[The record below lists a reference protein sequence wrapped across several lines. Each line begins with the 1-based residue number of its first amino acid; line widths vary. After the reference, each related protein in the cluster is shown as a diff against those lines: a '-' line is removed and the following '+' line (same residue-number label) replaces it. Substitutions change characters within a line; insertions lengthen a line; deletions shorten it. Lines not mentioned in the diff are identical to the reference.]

1 MRKNDIITT
10 IVNGK
15 EVKGM
20 IALLNSRAI
29 VVQLFEPR
37 EVAIGRSF
45 PSKLLDQKCCAVKE
59 KDCYIATPEGE
70 EVAQK
75 LLVKLYKQLYIL
87 INNRQSVEAFI
98 NNYITKRDELLGVLK
113 GLTTKELQRYK
124 EVREE
129 LSNLLFDMQR
139 KTFPEIK
146 DIEMDEIFL
155 ENFSVLF
162 LGKNPDLIN
171 KKLCF

>member
-1 MRKNDIITT
+1 MKKNDIITT

-15 EVKGM
+15 EVRGM
-20 IALLNSRAI
+20 ITLLNSRAI
-29 VVQLFEPR
+29 VVQLFEPM

-45 PSKLLDQKCCAVKE
+45 PSKLLDQKCWAVKE

-87 INNRQSVEAFI
+87 VNNRQSVEAFI

-113 GLTTKELQRYK
+113 SLTTKELQKYK

-129 LSNLLFDMQR
+129 LSNLLFDMQHKR
-139 KTFPEIK
+139 FPEIK

-155 ENFSVLF
+155 ENFSILF
-162 LGKNPDLIN
+162 LEKKSDLIS
-171 KKLCF
+171 KRLCF